1 MDDRETAGLD
11 RRAFLR
17 LGLVAGPASL
27 AAACGWDG
35 GEILRPKLLAVSRV
49 NDWVGEHLLHSNRRL
64 AKEYPVSRR
73 SRLMPAYHV
82 AAELP
87 RLPAGAA
94 WGLEVG
100 GLVRKPGRFTLP
112 MLQAMPSV
120 RYTVK
125 HHCVEGWT
133 TIATWAGVPFSALAA
148 MVEPTAEARYVRFD
162 SFDVDRSGEA
172 YANGWDL
179 ESVMHPQTI
188 IAHAFNDRPLTAE
201 HGAPARLYA
210 PVKLG
215 YKMTKYLTGVT
226 FTRERPGGYWED
238 RGYPWLAGI

>member
-1 MDDRETAGLD
+1 MDDRDAAGLD
-11 RRAFLR
+11 RRTFLR

-27 AAACGWDG
+27 VAACGWDG

-49 NDWVGEHLLHSNRRL
+49 NDWVGEHLFHSNRRL

-82 AAELP
+82 APELP
-87 RLPAGAA
+87 RLPAGASWA
-94 WGLEVG
+94 LEVG

-112 MLQAMPSV
+112 MLQAMPAV

-148 MVEPTAEARYVRFD
+148 MVEPTADARYVRFD
-162 SFDVDRSGEA
+162 SFDVDGSGEA